1 MSFISF
7 FKCHLF
13 FDEPGSFI
21 LQNVT
26 FWLIA
31 SWWCDLTCSS
41 VPRVSWKLR
50 SRGRIRVTFDFWPEV
65 FVDGVVQPLLYQIL
79 MSTRLSFKDVTID
92 QWLALLFLM
101 NSLLPFLFPWHEN
114 LFCKTSQ

>member
-1 MSFISF
+1 M
-7 FKCHLF
+7 
-13 FDEPGSFI
+13 
-21 LQNVT
+21 
-26 FWLIA
+26 
-31 SWWCDLTCSS
+31 
-41 VPRVSWKLR
+41 
-50 SRGRIRVTFDFWPEV
+50 
-65 FVDGVVQPLLYQIL
+65 QPLLYQIL